1 MKEYKYI
8 IVGGGMTGDSAVKG
22 IREIDK
28 DGAIAVFSR
37 EAYPPYNRPPLT
49 KDLWKDGN
57 KDKIWRKTEE
67 QKVDMFLETEI
78 ESANSADKIITDSKG
93 VKYKYEKLLLAS
105 GGVPNKLPFGEEN
118 ITYYRQFRDFEH
130 IEELTK
136 KVDEFI
142 VIGSGFIGSELA
154 ASLNMNGKKVKMI
167 YPGKLIGERMF
178 PRGLAEYVT
187 NYYKEKGVELIPDE
201 TAKDIVKEN
210 NHYVLITKSGKE
222 IKGGPVIA
230 GLGIKPDIKL
240 AQSAGVKTD
249 NGILVDEFLCTNIK
263 DIYSAGDAANFY
275 NPLLD
280 KRIRIEHADNAN
292 KMGKAA
298 GLSMAGKKEPYDY
311 LPYFY
316 SDLFELGY
324 EAIGDV
330 NSDNEMYEDWQ
341 DQFKKGVIYYSSDG
355 LVKGV
360 LLWNV
365 WGKVN
370 NARELIAGRLKFKPE
385 ELMGKIT

>member
-8 IVGGGMTGDSAVKG
+8 IVGGGMTGDSAVKR
-22 IREIDK
+22 IREIDN
-28 DGAIAVFSR
+28 DSSIAVFSR
-37 EAYPPYNRPPLT
+37 EAHPPYNRPPLT
-49 KDLWKDGN
+49 KDLWKNGN
-57 KDKIWRKTEE
+57 KDKIWRKTKE
-67 QKVDMFLETEI
+67 QKVDLFLETEI
-78 ESANSADKIITDSKG
+78 ESVNSADKIITDSNG
-93 VKYKYEKLLLAS
+93 IKYKYEKLLLAT
-105 GGVPNKLPFGEEN
+105 GGIPNKLPFGGGD
-118 ITYYRQFRDFEH
+118 ITYYRQLRDFDY
-130 IEELTK
+130 IKELAE
-136 KVDEFI
+136 KVNDFI

-154 ASLNMNGKKVKMI
+154 ASLNMNGRKVKMV

-178 PRGLAEYVT
+178 PQGLAVYVT

-201 TAKDIVKEN
+201 TVKDIVKKN
-210 NHYVLITKSGKE
+210 NHYVLKTESGKE

-249 NGILVDEFLCTNIK
+249 NGIIVNEFLCTNVK

-298 GLSMAGKKEPYDY
+298 GLSMAGKEKPYNY

-316 SDLFELGY
+316 SDLFDLGY
-324 EAIGDV
+324 EAIGDL
-330 NSDNEMYEDWQ
+330 NSKNEMYEDWQ
-341 DQFKKGVIYYSSDG
+341 DKYKKGVIYYCADG

-370 NARELIAGRLKFKPE
+370 DARELIAGKLKFKPE
-385 ELMGKIT
+385 KLIGKIT